1 MKLLIQRVCVLTI
14 LKNFLSFWLC
24 WVFVV
29 VRGLSLVVVN
39 RVYPPA
45 VVCWFLIAVA
55 SLVLEHRLSCSV
67 ARGMFLDQGLN
78 PRPLRWQADSCP
90 WHHQGSPVVCFVTMK
105 PEFCKPHFCF
115 ASNSMLASANG
126 DAKERLEGQW
136 RIKDLDSFLFCSLF
150 CQHHAS
156 NDSSL

>member
-1 MKLLIQRVCVLTI
+1 MAVL
-14 LKNFLSFWLC
+14 
-24 WVFVV
+24 
-29 VRGLSLVVVN
+29 GLHSCRLFSTCGKWRLVSIIAH
-39 RVYPPA
+39 RL
-45 VVCWFLIAVA
+45 LIAVA